1 VYRNTVCGFGELVT
15 CQVILHLAPFEKKE
29 NWNREKPTSLV
40 SDTIAEMEW
49 WDAFKADDGPKRSV
63 PLQKPMTPV
72 PQFSPIEEDKL
83 GETVSENP
91 PNAVIRRGPKI
102 GRNDPCPCGSGR
114 KYKKCCLGK

>member
-1 VYRNTVCGFGELVT
+1 
-15 CQVILHLAPFEKKE
+15 VILHLVPFEKKE
-29 NWNREKPTSLV
+29 IRKREKLTSLV
-40 SDTIAEMEW
+40 SDTIAEVEW
-49 WDAFKADDGPKRSV
+49 WAAFKADDGPKRSV